1 MSIPP
6 LPGGVPALPSGAPP
20 LPTARVATLDFETYS
35 EAGYIWNE
43 GKKKWDGPPGSRE
56 KGLFA
61 VGSRKYA
68 EHPTAEILT
77 ASYRLPDGTKR
88 RWKPGVPGA
97 QVVNR
102 HHGVGYDLYVGRGT
116 KWGNHF
122 GTEPGPGV
130 LSVVGSRSEAVAAY
144 RRHVLATPALFWAIP
159 ELVGKTLACS
169 CCPQEC
175 HADVLAELAGL
186 PWDLL
191 LHLRSGGLVEAHN
204 AMFERNMWTFVGV
217 RRYGFPQIHPRQ
229 WRCSMAKGRAS
240 GFPGSL
246 AQLGAAMRLAV
257 QKDTRGKELIN
268 LFCVPRKPTKLDPS
282 KRILPTD
289 DPDAFE
295 GLQAYCD
302 TDRDTEHE
310 ASGRIPDLIPSEQE
324 YWFADQAVNFRGLG
338 VDLPHVECCALIV
351 GQVIGQF
358 SAECE
363 QITGG
368 IRPSQVQAIVD
379 WCADM
384 GVRLESL
391 DMDSLDLALKR
402 VDLPP
407 AVRRVLEI
415 RQLTGSAS
423 VKKVFAMR
431 SFCSDSAR
439 LHDLFIFHGARTGR
453 DTHAD
458 VQPGNL
464 PKAGPKV
471 WHCLAPLCNR
481 WYGAHS
487 PICPWCGS
495 AQREG
500 EGAGSGRPGKL
511 DKPEAWGY
519 HAVGDALEAIRSANA
534 SVVQWVFGD
543 ALLAVS
549 GVVRSLIC
557 AADGHDLIC
566 SDYSSIEAVVI
577 AELAGEQWRI
587 DAFHSGQDIYY
598 HGASSVTGK
607 TYQWYKDWEKEN
619 GQKHPDRQKLGKP
632 AELGLGFGGW
642 IGAWLAFGGEGTEDE
657 IREVINKWRAASPM
671 IVELWGGQFRGT
683 PWNPTAREFFGLEG
697 MSIQAVLN
705 PGQRFTHRLI
715 SFEYAKGADV
725 LYMHLPSGRT
735 IKYREPRLTYGAKRD
750 GWVEVYEL
758 TFMTQNTNPKM
769 GPLGWVRMPTYGG
782 RLAENATQAVARDI
796 MANAVVKLEAAHYPV
811 VLRIHDELAS
821 EVPHG
826 FGSVAEYE
834 RIMCDVPA
842 WAVGWPIRAD
852 GGWRGKRYR
861 KG

>member
-1 MSIPP
+1 MSVPP
-6 LPGGVPALPSGAPP
+6 LPTGVPALPAGIPP
-20 LPTARVATLDFETYS
+20 LPVARVATIDFETYS

-43 GKKKWDGPPGSRE
+43 AKRSWDGPPGSRE

-61 VGSRKYA
+61 VGSRKFA

-77 ASYRLPDGTKR
+77 ASYMLPDGPKR
-88 RWKPGVPGA
+88 RWKPGDPPPL
-97 QVVNR
+97 
-102 HHGVGYDLYVGRGT
+102 DLFEY
-116 KWGNHF
+116 
-122 GTEPGPGV
+122 
-130 LSVVGSRSEAVAAY
+130 
-144 RRHVLATPALFWAIP
+144 
-159 ELVGKTLACS
+159 
-169 CCPQEC
+169 
-175 HADVLAELAGL
+175 
-186 PWDLL
+186 
-191 LHLRSGGLVEAHN
+191 LRAGGLIEAHN

-217 RRYGFPQIHPRQ
+217 PKYGFPPVHPRQ

-246 AQLGAAMRLAV
+246 AQLGAAMRLSV
-257 QKDTRGKELIN
+257 QKDKRGKELIN
-268 LFCVPRKPTKLDPS
+268 LFCVPRKPTKMDPS
-282 KRILPTD
+282 KRVLPED

-295 GLQAYCD
+295 GLQSYCD

-310 ASGRIPDLIPSEQE
+310 ASSRIPDLIPSEQE
-324 YWFADQAVNFRGLG
+324 YWFADQEVNFRGLG
-338 VDLPHVECCALIV
+338 VDLPHVECCAKIV
-351 GQVIGQF
+351 SQVIDQF
-358 SAECE
+358 SRECE

-379 WCADM
+379 WCKDM
-384 GVRLESL
+384 GVFLASL
-391 DMDSLDLALKR
+391 DMESLEEALKR
-402 VDLPP
+402 PELQDSKHP
-407 AVRRVLEI
+407 VRRVLEI

-431 SFCSDSAR
+431 SFCSDAAR

-471 WHCLAPLCNR
+471 WHCLAPMCNR

-495 AQREG
+495 VQREG
-500 EGAGSGRPGKL
+500 EGAGSGKPGKP
-511 DKPEAWGY
+511 DKPESWGY
-519 HAVGDALEAIRSANA
+519 HAVLDALEAIRSGDA

-557 AADGHDLIC
+557 AGEGNELIC

-607 TYQWYKDWEKEN
+607 TYEWYKAWEKEN

-657 IREVINKWRAASPM
+657 IREVINKWRQASPM

-683 PWNPTAREFFGLEG
+683 PWNPTSREFFGLEG
-697 MSIQAVLN
+697 TSIQAVLN

-715 SFEYAKGADV
+715 SFEYRKDEDV
-725 LYMHLPSGRT
+725 LHMYLPSGRS

-769 GPLGWVRMPTYGG
+769 GMLGWVRMPTYGG

-796 MANAVVKLEAAHYPV
+796 MANAVIKLEAANYPV

-834 RIMCDVPA
+834 RIMCDVPW

>member
-6 LPGGVPALPSGAPP
+6 LPGGVPALPSGVPP

-43 GKKKWDGPPGSRE
+43 AKKKWDGPPGSRE

-88 RWKPGVPGA
+88 RWKPGDRTPV
-97 QVVNR
+97 
-102 HHGVGYDLYVGRGT
+102 DLF
-116 KWGNHF
+116 NHI
-122 GTEPGPGV
+122 
-130 LSVVGSRSEAVAAY
+130 
-144 RRHVLATPALFWAIP
+144 AT
-159 ELVGKTLACS
+159 
-169 CCPQEC
+169 
-175 HADVLAELAGL
+175 
-186 PWDLL
+186 
-191 LHLRSGGLVEAHN
+191 GGLVEAHH

-391 DMDSLDLALKR
+391 DMESLDMALKR

-471 WHCLAPLCNR
+471 WHCQAPLCNR

-587 DAFHSGQDIYY
+587 DAFHDRQDIYY

-657 IREVINKWRAASPM
+657 IRDVINKWRKASPM

-705 PGQRFTHRLI
+705 PGKRFTHRLI
-715 SFEYAKGADV
+715 SFEYAKDADV

-834 RIMCDVPA
+834 RIMCDVPL

>member
-6 LPGGVPALPSGAPP
+6 LPGGVPALPPGVPP
-20 LPTARVATLDFETYS
+20 LPVVPVATLDFETYS

-43 GKKKWDGPPGSRE
+43 AKRRWDGPPGSRE
-56 KGLFA
+56 NGLFA

-77 ASYRLPDGTKR
+77 ASYRLPNGSKH
-88 RWKPGVPGA
+88 RWRQGDPP
-97 QVVNR
+97 
-102 HHGVGYDLYVGRGT
+102 
-116 KWGNHF
+116 
-122 GTEPGPGV
+122 
-130 LSVVGSRSEAVAAY
+130 
-144 RRHVLATPALFWAIP
+144 PAPLIAHIM
-159 ELVGKTLACS
+159 A
-169 CCPQEC
+169 
-175 HADVLAELAGL
+175 
-186 PWDLL
+186 
-191 LHLRSGGLVEAHN
+191 GGLVEAHN

-217 RRYGFPQIHPRQ
+217 RKLGWPQVHPRQ

-246 AQLGAAMRLAV
+246 EKLGAAMRLAT
-257 QKDTRGKELIN
+257 QKDKRGKELIQ

-282 KRILPTD
+282 KRVMPED

-295 GLQAYCD
+295 GLQSYCD

-310 ASGRIPDLIPSEQE
+310 ASGRIPDLIPQEQE
-324 YWFADQAVNFRGLG
+324 FWFADQEVNFRGLG
-338 VDLPHVECCALIV
+338 VDLPHVECCAAIV
-351 GQVIGQF
+351 EQVLNVFG
-358 SAECE
+358 AECE

-368 IRPSQVQAIVD
+368 IRPSQVQALGE

-384 GVRLESL
+384 GVVMESL
-391 DMDSLDLALKR
+391 DMDAIEMTLKR
-402 VDLPP
+402 EGLHP

-423 VKKVFAMR
+423 VKKVFSMR
-431 SFCSDSAR
+431 SFCSDAAR
-439 LHDLFIFHGARTGR
+439 LHDLFIYHGARTGR

-471 WHCLAPLCNR
+471 WHCLAPLCGR
-481 WYGAHS
+481 WYGSHS
-487 PICPWCGS
+487 PICTWCGS
-495 AQREG
+495 NQREG
-500 EGAGSGRPGKL
+500 EGAGSGRPGKP
-511 DKPEAWGY
+511 DVPESWGY
-519 HAVGDALEAIRSANA
+519 HAVGDALEAIRTGNA
-534 SVVQWVFGD
+534 SIVQWVFGE
-543 ALLAVS
+543 ALLTIS

-557 AADGHDLIC
+557 AAEGNELIC

-587 DAFHSGQDIYY
+587 DAFHARQDIYY
-598 HGASSVTGK
+598 HGAASVTGK
-607 TYQWYKDWEKEN
+607 TYEWYKAWEKEN
-619 GQKHPDRQKLGKP
+619 GQKHPDRQKYGKP

-642 IGAWLAFGGEGTEDE
+642 IGAWLAFGGEGSDDE
-657 IREVINKWRAASPM
+657 IRDVINKWRQASPA

-683 PWNPTAREFFGLEG
+683 PWNPTSREFFGLEG

-705 PGQRFTHRLI
+705 PGQRFTHGLI
-715 SFEYAKGADV
+715 SFEYVKADDV
-725 LYMHLPSGRT
+725 LYMYLPSGRS

-769 GPLGWVRMPTYGG
+769 GMRTQNTNPKMGMLGWVRMPTYGG

-796 MANAVVKLEAAHYPV
+796 MANAVVKLEAASYPV

-821 EVPHG
+821 EVPIG
-826 FGSVAEYE
+826 YGSIEEYE
-834 RIMCDVPA
+834 RIMCDVPW